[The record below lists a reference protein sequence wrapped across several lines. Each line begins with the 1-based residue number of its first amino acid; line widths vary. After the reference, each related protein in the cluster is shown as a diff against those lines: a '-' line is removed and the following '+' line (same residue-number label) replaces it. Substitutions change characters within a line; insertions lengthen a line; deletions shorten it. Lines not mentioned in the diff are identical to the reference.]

1 MEESMFKKVF
11 AIAMVALFALSVPVA
26 PAFASDLTI
35 GQEPAQF
42 QALSKLP
49 DSRRNQLA
57 AMTDG
62 ELAAVEGAAF
72 FCVVCINAA
81 RVGQANVSVL
91 SLGVWQSNGSIVAQ
105 SN

>member
-1 MEESMFKKVF
+1 MFKKLL
-11 AIAMVALFALSVPVA
+11 AIGMVALFAFAVPVV

-42 QALSKLP
+42 QALSNLS
-49 DSRRNQLA
+49 DSRRNQLP
-57 AMTDG
+57 AMTDDQ
-62 ELAAVEGAAF
+62 LAAVEGAAF

-91 SLGVWQSNGSIVAQ
+91 SFGTFQSNGSLVYQ
-105 SN
+105 NN

>member
-1 MEESMFKKVF
+1 MFKKLL
-11 AIAMVALFALSVPVA
+11 AIGMVALFAFSVPVV

-35 GQEPAQF
+35 GQAPAQF
-42 QALSKLP
+42 QALSNLP
-49 DSRRNQLA
+49 DSRRTQLA
-57 AMTDG
+57 AMTDH

-91 SLGVWQSNGSIVAQ
+91 SFGTWQSNGSLVYQ

>member
-1 MEESMFKKVF
+1 MFKKLF
-11 AIAMVALFALSVPVA
+11 AIAMVALFAFSVPVV

-49 DSRRNQLA
+49 DSRRTQLV
-57 AMTDG
+57 AMTAD

-91 SLGVWQSNGSIVAQ
+91 SLGTFQSNGSLVYQ